1 MNHKTLPTAFLQK
14 TGGILELSWYSQD
27 EDAILRYKVRS
38 IGEAERLA
46 GRIGIRLA
54 IDKYGGSID
63 GR

>member
-1 MNHKTLPTAFLQK
+1 MNHETLPTAFLQK

-27 EDAILRYKVRS
+27 EDAILRHKVRS

-46 GRIGIRLA
+46 GRIGTRLV
-54 IDKYGGSID
+54 IDKYGGSIG